1 MCHHPNWKSRILS
14 SFSSFAEDF
23 SFCQCRVGG
32 LRMRREEPLGEDAEP
47 SILIH
52 SLFARHQPH
61 VLWMPPQDGSSNISH
76 IIQLQNHHITMICH
90 NAKSTRIEIEIDG
103 TFLRLVS
110 IVQKSSLMHL
120 SNHEMKKV
128 SRLCNWL
135 ESQRSWVA
143 INPKV
148 FAKLHLWWKQV
159 TASWHTN
166 LYHAVPQWYAK
177 EHCANLYHV
186 TGNPAMPYCT
196 TTCQSRSFYGK
207 PFRST
212 HKMC

>member
-1 MCHHPNWKSRILS
+1 
-14 SFSSFAEDF
+14 
-23 SFCQCRVGG
+23 
-32 LRMRREEPLGEDAEP
+32 MRREEPLGEDAEP

-76 IIQLQNHHITMICH
+76 IIQLQNHHITI
-90 NAKSTRIEIEIDG
+90 KSWFVTRKEIEIDG
-103 TFLRLVS
+103 TFPRLVS

-166 LYHAVPQWYAK
+166 LYHAVPQWYTMVYQL
-177 EHCANLYHV
+177 HTYSCILYHNMSKKILWQTTSKYSQNVLKYGIVARHTLSMHFRNYVFNV
-186 TGNPAMPYCT
+186 TP
-196 TTCQSRSFYGK
+196 R
-207 PFRST
+207 
-212 HKMC
+212 